1 MWILRNHKTEPFC
14 WGLWILACY
23 HNSCRSSPNFLKKE
37 RSAMSLLHCLPA
49 QANSVISLSILYY
62 PSSDF
67 IVFYP
72 FNSIA
77 TACGC
82 EWGEGASSAP
92 GDWLC
97 YLCAGAAAAPFVP
110 CYSAASALA
119 RGCSG
124 GISDRQEEDSECHR
138 QGFILPGA
146 WVVVECLSVLVFL
159 LPAQSG
165 TSHCT
170 SFQGEGN
177 IKGYTCSQLLQIGCI
192 GSTVFRISICIFTVL
207 VILLHVQVP

>member
-23 HNSCRSSPNFLKKE
+23 HISCHSSPNFLKKG
-37 RSAMSLLHCLPA
+37 RSAVSLLHCLPA

-82 EWGEGASSAP
+82 EWGEGASSDL

-110 CYSAASALA
+110 CYSTASAPA
-119 RGCSG
+119 QGCSG
-124 GISDRQEEDSECHR
+124 EYQTLRKRTVNVTGRVSSCQVHEWLSNACLCSFSCFQHR
-138 QGFILPGA
+138 AVPLTA
-146 WVVVECLSVLVFL
+146 L
-159 LPAQSG
+159 A
-165 TSHCT
+165 
-170 SFQGEGN
+170 
-177 IKGYTCSQLLQIGCI
+177 
-192 GSTVFRISICIFTVL
+192 FREKVTWR
-207 VILLHVQVP
+207 VILVLSYCK